1 MSPPRQT
8 HIYDYFID
16 EHGGW
21 FCEGNPVTDPQL
33 FRVLSR
39 SLFQSEGRYF
49 IRCEGEVHPVRV
61 ADAPLWIRY
70 VFPRLDQDGK
80 ILEVDL
86 ELQDGRRE
94 ILAPETLVLSPDTTA
109 LYCLTT
115 PRRLRTRFGKVAY
128 YELARYIEEDEGA
141 RAFHLE
147 VKGRRFEI
155 RPQSGS
161 LNGE

>member
-109 LYCLTT
+109 
-115 PRRLRTRFGKVAY
+115 GKVAY